1 MKNYDELAAI
11 IEEINQKIKDIDKQ
25 MITVEDIKIHFGA
38 MDTFIPELEAAY
50 KEFDESLSNS
60 IFRTQTLNKIVSDEA
75 INEYYDIYQ
84 ELNSKCTD
92 IMNELLES
100 VQIVETPIEV
110 LDITP
115 ISSKVVEVDIKEI
128 DPIYGKPI
136 INQEFIDRQ
145 VSLIKPI
152 DKGMIDPGV
161 IPLPTPV
168 QPEIEIL
175 EM

>member
-1 MKNYDELAAI
+1 MKNYDEIAAI
-11 IEEINQKIKDIDKQ
+11 IEEINAKLKEIDKQ

-50 KEFDESLSNS
+50 KEFDESLSNG
-60 IFRTQTLNKIVSDEA
+60 IFRTQTINKIVSDEA

-92 IMNELLES
+92 IINELLES
-100 VQIVETPIEV
+100 VQIVDTPTKV
-110 LDITP
+110 LDTTP
-115 ISSKVVEVDIKEI
+115 ISSNTFDIEVKEI
-128 DPIYGKPI
+128 DSPFGSPI
-136 INQEFIDRQ
+136 ITQEFIDKQ

-152 DKGMIDPGV
+152 DKGVIDPGI
-161 IPLPTPV
+161 IPVPTPV

>member
-1 MKNYDELAAI
+1 MKNYDELADI

-100 VQIVETPIEV
+100 VQIAETPIEV
-110 LDITP
+110 LDTTP

-136 INQEFIDRQ
+136 ITPEFIDRQ

>member
-75 INEYYDIYQ
+75 INKYYDIYQ

-110 LDITP
+110 LDTTP

-128 DPIYGKPI
+128 DPIYGKPLI
-136 INQEFIDRQ
+136 TQEFIDRQ

-152 DKGMIDPGV
+152 DKGMRDPGV
-161 IPLPTPV
+161 IPLPTPIK
-168 QPEIEIL
+168 PEIEIL